1 MRGGQAR
8 HVDGLPVMRDHP
20 LHEFDIMHGVERAS
34 GDRDVTMIAHVHP
47 RHGPLSLSR
56 GGGQGKGQSEGQ
68 ECGSDDAREIHRS
81 AGLTVCGKNW
91 RKSSCIHW
99 GRGPYPVNPTSTIR
113 GITSGAPPARPAS
126 FLSYDPPNPG

>member
-47 RHGPLSLSR
+47 RHGPLEPEQRRRAGQASTRASAR
-56 GGGQGKGQSEGQ
+56 GEEVRWRWGEGDSQVYRRTVYGK
-68 ECGSDDAREIHRS
+68 
-81 AGLTVCGKNW
+81 KNR
-91 RKSSCIHW
+91 RKVGCIHW
-99 GRGPYPVNPTSTIR
+99 GRGPYPV
-113 GITSGAPPARPAS
+113 
-126 FLSYDPPNPG
+126 SY